1 MADSNAST
9 FKPSSKGLILLTG
22 ATGFIGSHT
31 AVELIEDG
39 FDVLGVDNFY
49 NSDPKVLNG
58 INKIIEQ
65 SKASN
70 KGRFYF
76 EELDCTD
83 LQAFGQVFDKYAT
96 GVPKEER
103 IAEEGKGIVGAIH
116 FAACKAVSESIEKAL
131 LYYRNN
137 LVSLLNL
144 IELMQQKAADANIV
158 FSSSC
163 TVYGQPSQENLPI
176 KENAPLQMPLTP
188 YGKTKQMAEYILQD
202 CCRAFNNLSVCA
214 LRYFNPI
221 GAHPSA
227 LIGELPRGV
236 PQNLVP
242 FITQTAAGIRECL
255 SVFGDDYNTP
265 DGSCIRDY
273 IWVVDLAKAHVAAL
287 NKMIQKKLE
296 PWSVFNIGTGKGT
309 SVLELV
315 NSFIKVTGVKLNYKI
330 APRREGDI
338 EQVWADASKAA
349 ELLDWKAD
357 TPLDQVLLTAWRWQQ
372 TLR

>member
-1 MADSNAST
+1 MAT
-9 FKPSSKGLILLTG
+9 TSSKGLILLTG

-65 SKASN
+65 SAAPN

-76 EELDCTD
+76 EEVDCTD
-83 LQAFGQVFDKYAT
+83 GEKFAAIFDKYNN
-96 GVPKEER
+96 KE
-103 IAEEGKGIVGAIH
+103 IYPGIGIVGAIH

-131 LYYRNN
+131 LYYKNN

-144 IELMQQKAADANIV
+144 IELMQKKAAKANIV

-176 KENAPLQMPLTP
+176 KESAPLQMPLTP

-202 CCRAFNNLSVCA
+202 CCRAFDNLSVCA

-287 NKMIQKKLE
+287 NKMVEKKLDK
-296 PWSVFNIGTGKGT
+296 WSIFNIGTGKGT

-315 NSFIKVTGVKLNYKI
+315 NTFIKVTGVKLNYKI

-349 ELLDWKAD
+349 KLLDWTAD
-357 TPLDQVLLTAWRWQQ
+357 TPLDQVLLSAWRWQQ
-372 TLR
+372 TLS